1 MTDTYWKTVTGENS
15 WKRYISSLLVILLFI
30 VLGGAV
36 YAIGLLLLTALD
48 GNPDTYFDTVLGS
61 AVGLSPFI
69 DFVLLHATYLFWLL
83 GLYIAIRFIHKRT
96 LRSLITHRERLDWGR
111 IGWGFGMFIGIYLI
125 LNVADWLLFKDG
137 LALNNE
143 TSPSQFLI
151 LLGLV
156 LVFTPIQTTVEE
168 LFFRGFLV
176 QWLGKGLRHPILIA
190 LIIAL
195 VFGSLHFANPEM
207 GRSALL
213 VGLEYIVAGFM
224 LTFIALKTGTAELSI
239 GAHAANNIFLFLFIS
254 DELSVGGKLPAVFS
268 VSGDV
273 DPVSSLIGTVIIFGG
288 FYWLSVRRYGVGRG

>member
-1 MTDTYWKTVTGENS
+1 MFTD
-15 WKRYISSLLVILLFI
+15 
-30 VLGGAV
+30 
-36 YAIGLLLLTALD
+36 LD
-48 GNPDTYFDTVLGS
+48 GNSNTYFDPVLGS

-69 DFVLLHATYLFWLL
+69 DFALLHATYLFWLL
-83 GLYIAIRFIHKRT
+83 GIFIAIRFIHKRT
-96 LRSLITHRERLDWGR
+96 IRSLITHRERLDWGR
-111 IGWGFGMFIGIYLI
+111 IGWGFGVFIGIYLV
-125 LNVADWLLFKDG
+125 LNLVDWLLFKEG
-137 LALNNE
+137 LSLNKE

-151 LLGLV
+151 LLALV

-176 QWLGKGLRHPILIA
+176 QWLGKGLRSPILIA

-207 GRSALL
+207 GRSAVL

-239 GAHAANNIFLFLFIS
+239 GAHAANNMFLFLFIS

-268 VSGDV
+268 VSGEV
-273 DPVSSLIGTVIIFGG
+273 DPVSSLIGSVIMFGG
-288 FYWLSVRRYGVGRG
+288 FYWVSVRRYGVWRG

>member
-1 MTDTYWKTVTGENS
+1 MTDTYWKTDTGENS

-111 IGWGFGMFIGIYLI
+111 IGWGFGIFIGIYLI

-288 FYWLSVRRYGVGRG
+288 FFWLSVRRYGVGRG

>member
-1 MTDTYWKTVTGENS
+1 MTEVYWKTDSRKNS

-30 VLGGAV
+30 ALGGVV
-36 YAIGLLLLTALD
+36 YGIGLFMFTDLD
-48 GNPDTYFDTVLGS
+48 GNSNTYFDPVLGS

-69 DFVLLHATYLFWLL
+69 DFALLHATYLFWLL
-83 GLYIAIRFIHKRT
+83 GIFIAIRFIHKRT
-96 LRSLITHRERLDWGR
+96 IRSLITHRERLDWGR
-111 IGWGFGMFIGIYLI
+111 IGWGFGVFIGIYLV
-125 LNVADWLLFKDG
+125 LNLVDWLLFKEG
-137 LALNNE
+137 LSLNKE

-151 LLGLV
+151 LLALV

-176 QWLGKGLRHPILIA
+176 QWLGKGLRSPILIA

-207 GRSALL
+207 GRSAVL

-239 GAHAANNIFLFLFIS
+239 GAHAANNMFLFLFIS

-268 VSGDV
+268 VSGEV
-273 DPVSSLIGTVIIFGG
+273 DPVSSLIGSVIMFGG
-288 FYWLSVRRYGVGRG
+288 FYWVSVRRYGVWRG